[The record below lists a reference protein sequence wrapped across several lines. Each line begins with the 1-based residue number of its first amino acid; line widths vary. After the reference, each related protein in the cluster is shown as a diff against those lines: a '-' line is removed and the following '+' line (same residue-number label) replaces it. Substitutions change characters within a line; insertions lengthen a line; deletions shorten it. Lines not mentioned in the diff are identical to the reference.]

1 MHHDSDDTSCVPSLL
16 EREELR
22 KVGLGTRK
30 ITFDGDGGFEHLQE
44 TLYRHYP
51 KLADGGGF
59 IIYRNMHA
67 GGKLLTTLPMP
78 SSGYSVPYFRDESVL
93 KHAVAYVRPL
103 QKNMQID
110 HSASS
115 AHCEEE
121 RESKAAKVSCVN
133 CGKEVTIGCLENHQ
147 KVCNVDVDNLSI
159 SEVRT
164 NLTLNQTLELLTW
177 RYQTL
182 YP

>member
-1 MHHDSDDTSCVPSLL
+1 
-16 EREELR
+16 
-22 KVGLGTRK
+22 
-30 ITFDGDGGFEHLQE
+30 
-44 TLYRHYP
+44 
-51 KLADGGGF
+51 
-59 IIYRNMHA
+59 MHA
-67 GGKLLTTLPMP
+67 GGKLLTPLPMP

-177 RYQTL
+177 RYCMNLSCWFHVFCHL
-182 YP
+182 YCYLGITNTQNIKIYTKWIL